1 MKRFPYR
8 FSRVQRPRYIL
19 ARLKYMG
26 SQTVSMTITSLLADY
41 RQGIRKPSAVIEALL
56 ASEDKAY
63 ASAWICRVDPAS
75 LVRRAKQLEDQ
86 ARADPRTLDRL
97 PLYGIPYAVK
107 DNIDVAGLPTTAACP
122 AFSYVPERSA
132 TVVEK
137 LEAAG
142 AILLGKTNLDQFATG
157 LVGTRS
163 PYGPVP
169 NTFRRE
175 YISGGSSSGSA
186 VAVAL
191 GVASFSLGT
200 DTAGSGRVPAGLN
213 NIVGLKPSRGLISAR
228 GVVPACQSIDCVSVF
243 ALTVPDALAVFEVAR
258 GYDPGDPWS
267 RELDLSSAAFCDEG
281 FTFAVPD
288 PLEFYGDE
296 HARQAFDDACARLEG
311 LGGKAAKADFAVF
324 LEAASLLY
332 EGPWVAERLAA
343 IRPFF
348 EQHPEEVHPVVRK
361 IIEGAANYSAADLFA
376 GLTRLEAL
384 KKRAARLWDTA
395 HVLVVPTAPTA
406 YTIEQLLAEP
416 FVNNRRLGHYTNF
429 VNLLDLAACAV
440 PATIRPDGLP
450 CGITLIGPRG
460 SDRMLAELAQRF
472 HQRTGLKLGA
482 LDEALPPPEPIAPP
496 EDGVRVVVVGAH
508 LSGLPLNH
516 QLLERGA
523 RLEGGRH
530 TAPRYRLFTLPGTT
544 PPKPGLVRDGDAA
557 IEVEVWRMPVERFG
571 SFVAAIPA
579 PLGIGRIELDNGD
592 WVQGFLCE
600 ASAVAGATDISRFG
614 GWRAYLASLKRS

>member
-1 MKRFPYR
+1 
-8 FSRVQRPRYIL
+8 
-19 ARLKYMG
+19 MG

-41 RQGIRKPSAVIEALL
+41 RRGVRKPSAVIEALL
-56 ASEDKAY
+56 ARQHEAY
-63 ASAWICRVDPAS
+63 ASAWICKVEPAS
-75 LVRRAKQLEDQ
+75 LIRHAKQLEDQ
-86 ARADPRTLDRL
+86 ARADPRALDRL

-122 AFSYVPERSA
+122 AFSYVAERSA
-132 TVVEK
+132 TVVER

-163 PYGPVP
+163 PYGPVA

-186 VAVAL
+186 VVVAL
-191 GVASFSLGT
+191 GIASFSLGT

-258 GYDPGDPWS
+258 GYDAGDPWS
-267 RELDLSSAAFCDEG
+267 RQMDLSAAFCGER

-288 PLEFYGDE
+288 PLEFYGDQ
-296 HARQAFDDACARLEG
+296 HACKAFDDAVAQLEG
-311 LGGKAAKADFAVF
+311 LGGKAVKADFTVF

-348 EQHPEEVHPVVRK
+348 ERHPEEVHPVVRK
-361 IIEGAANYSAADLFA
+361 IIEGASKYSAADLFA

-384 KKRAARLWDTA
+384 KKRAARLWDSA
-395 HVLVVPTAPTA
+395 EVLVVPTAPTA

-440 PATIRPDGLP
+440 PASIRPDGLP

-460 SDRMLAELAQRF
+460 TDRMLAALAQRF
-472 HQRTGLKLGA
+472 HQRTKLKLGA
-482 LDEALPPPEPIAPP
+482 LDETLPPPEPVAPP

-523 RLEGGRH
+523 RLEGAAR
-530 TAPRYRLFTLPGTT
+530 TAPRYRLFALPGTS
-544 PPKPGLVRDGDAA
+544 PPKPGLVRNGDAA

-579 PLGIGRIELDNGD
+579 PLGIGRIELENGE

-600 ASAVAGATDISRFG
+600 ASAVAGATDISHFG
-614 GWRAYLASLKRS
+614 SWRAYLASRNQS